1 MLNHQ
6 RSIGVYIYN
15 YMGTALRGAW
25 WFSGRLRAL
34 PNVTAH
40 AASMFDVGCVNSQAT
55 KTYQEAD

>member
-1 MLNHQ
+1 
-6 RSIGVYIYN
+6 
-15 YMGTALRGAW
+15 MGTALRGAW